1 MKYPWASNDEKN
13 KNREKKKF
21 GYFYS
26 EKVLF
31 EAIKQEIGIDGCR
44 HPATYIV
51 EAADD
56 IAYLTAD
63 IEDAV
68 KKRVIDWEKVFKDLE
83 PVLEDNYKDILKKLN
98 KLRKTA
104 IENKVPNID
113 LINVQNFKVYIQG
126 ILINAVTKS
135 FKQNYDAIMKGNF
148 EGDLLSKSEA
158 SKLVESLKNVAF
170 KYVFVDKEVLTL
182 ELVGDKVITDLLD
195 MFVNAVINVKS
206 LSKAKTKHEKLVHLI
221 SENFM
226 YVHQFSDEG
235 NPEIE
240 FEELTLY
247 NKLQLVTDFISGMTD
262 GYAVNLHQ
270 ELLGVKLP

>member
-1 MKYPWASNDEKN
+1 
-13 KNREKKKF
+13 
-21 GYFYS
+21 
-26 EKVLF
+26 
-31 EAIKQEIGIDGCR
+31 
-44 HPATYIV
+44 
-51 EAADD
+51 
-56 IAYLTAD
+56 
-63 IEDAV
+63 
-68 KKRVIDWEKVFKDLE
+68 
-83 PVLEDNYKDILKKLN
+83 
-98 KLRKTA
+98 
-104 IENKVPNID
+104 
-113 LINVQNFKVYIQG
+113 
-126 ILINAVTKS
+126 
-135 FKQNYDAIMKGNF
+135 MKGNF

-158 SKLVESLKNVAF
+158 SKLVDSLKEVAY

-195 MFVNAVINVKS
+195 LFVTAVINVKS
-206 LSKAKTKHEKLVHLI
+206 LSKARTKHEKLVHLI

-226 YVHQFSDEG
+226 HVHQISYEG